1 MKKLAATVL
10 LLFCLLPGLLGET
23 AQEIE
28 KRLKMS
34 SPGLP
39 EFRVY
44 IDFFGV
50 VRSVRSVAGKTPGGV
65 FKVSLLANHPRISM
79 MDISGVQSVELEGLD
94 KFKELRS
101 LRLGASQIKGL
112 EKYAMPHV
120 VRLDLANSRITDI
133 SWMKNFPGVR
143 TLHLPESVT
152 DISALKGRSF
162 RALSVPG
169 VRNSDDICRALKI
182 SVDIRTARV
191 YRRPGRDAMP
201 PVELQRTEKGAV
213 KSFAFTRFTP
223 PRRKYAGFAGNMFPE
238 ELAPRRLPPEAQEYP
253 GIKELSRREPF
264 KAALLLKESA
274 SLQRLDLRALEC
286 VEFAGETFPEL
297 QELYLSGSIIGL
309 ETLKAPRLKRVVLAD
324 VEGWLPGEKRNPRR
338 WFRRSFP
345 EEARK
350 NVKFVRINSSWPLEE
365 LRISLRRAE
374 FDFDSLKGVPLKVLD
389 CRYPGTTLAF
399 LRGQTIRKLFLYA
412 PLVNGSE
419 TAVLGTLPLKE
430 LNVTFGSGAD
440 CRFLQKLKLQTLTLC
455 GGRNFSAALLRRM
468 PLRFLRLRQE
478 LGRKIDLNS
487 LKAPALQELV
497 LDQVHFT
504 RAEFLGKLP
513 HLRSLALE
521 NCIFSPAD
529 LDLNEPD
536 LEYVCGD
543 RISKGILRMK
553 KLKNLRIGRIG
564 VFGAGDRSVNID
576 FPWERFKALKVE
588 NLSLCAE
595 RADFA
600 RYFKSLKCLKIDDIS
615 RHGILPEQVRTH
627 HLLETLSLTN
637 FRPRPDRA
645 VPERNSFFRRPMIP
659 VPREEPG
666 IARRL
671 YLDGPGGFQGGFL
684 L

>member
-10 LLFCLLPGLLGET
+10 LLFCLIPGLPGET
-23 AQEIE
+23 AQQIE

-79 MDISGVQSVELEGLD
+79 MDISGVQNVELEGLD

-101 LRLGASQIKGL
+101 LRLGAQQIKDL
-112 EKYAMPHV
+112 EKYAMPNV

-169 VRNSDDICRALKI
+169 ILDSDDVCRSLGI
-182 SVDIRTARV
+182 NVDIRTERA
-191 YRRPGRDAMP
+191 YRRPGRDTLP
-201 PVELQRTEKGAV
+201 PVEMRRSETGAV
-213 KSFAFTRFTP
+213 TSFAFMRFSP
-223 PRRKYAGFAGNMFPE
+223 PRRKYSGFLGNMFPE
-238 ELAPRRLPPEAQEYP
+238 ELASPRIPPKPEEYP
-253 GIKELSRREPF
+253 GFKNLSRREPF

-274 SLQRLDLRALEC
+274 SLRRLDLRALEC
-286 VEFAGETFPEL
+286 VAFSGETFPEL
-297 QELYLSGSIIGL
+297 QELYLNGSVIGL
-309 ETLKAPRLKRVVLAD
+309 DTLKAPKLKKLILND
-324 VEGWLPGEKRNPRR
+324 IEGWLPGEKITRNF
-338 WFRRSFP
+338 FRRSFP
-345 EEARK
+345 GEARE
-350 NVKFVRINSSWPLEE
+350 NVTFVRVNSSWPLEE
-365 LRISLRRAE
+365 LGISLRRAE
-374 FDFDSLKGVPLKVLD
+374 FDFSSLKGLKLKFLD
-389 CRYPGTTLAF
+389 CRYPGKTLTF
-399 LRGQTIRKLFLYA
+399 LKGQTIRKLFLYA
-412 PLVNGSE
+412 PLVNGAE

-440 CRFLQKLKLQTLTLC
+440 CRFLQKLKLHTLTLC
-455 GGRNFSAALLRRM
+455 GGKNFSAALLRKM
-468 PLRFLRLRQE
+468 PLRILRIRQD
-478 LGRKIDLNS
+478 LGRRIDLTP
-487 LKAPALQELV
+487 LKVPSLQELV
-497 LDQVHFT
+497 LDQVNFT

-513 HLRSLALE
+513 NLRSLALE

-529 LDLNEPD
+529 LNLNEPD

-564 VFGAGDRSVNID
+564 VFGAGGRSVNID

-588 NLSLCAE
+588 NLSICAE

-600 RYFKSLKCLKIDDIS
+600 REYTCLKRLKIDDIS

-659 VPREEPG
+659 APQEEPG
-666 IARRL
+666 VARKF
-671 YLDGPGGFQGGFL
+671 YLDGPGGFPGGFL